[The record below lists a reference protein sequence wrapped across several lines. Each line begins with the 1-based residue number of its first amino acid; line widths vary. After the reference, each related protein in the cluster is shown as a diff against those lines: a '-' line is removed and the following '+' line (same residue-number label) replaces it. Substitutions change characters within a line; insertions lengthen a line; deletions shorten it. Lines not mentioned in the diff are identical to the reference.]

1 MSSKKKTW
9 FYCEK
14 SWKSLIMLKSQDAN
28 KKESNRWMQTLQE
41 TSGLFQCWVFCTCTL
56 LWNDPGPTE
65 KPCDLPRERVPNQPK
80 AGRGVPSPLCVAPS
94 TWQDSARARKQPYLL
109 AFLAESSQNTS
120 PKLQGKKKKKPAQK
134 YRAQLRIEPKHWW
147 QGGPSGF
154 SSRIYATTSASAAA
168 APRLSSFPSSEGW
181 AVLGRI
187 SFTPS
192 LCKKAHLPAQWG
204 LISAQQ
210 IPESSER
217 WFF

>member
-1 MSSKKKTW
+1 
-9 FYCEK
+9 
-14 SWKSLIMLKSQDAN
+14 
-28 KKESNRWMQTLQE
+28 MQTLQE
-41 TSGLFQCWVFCTCTL
+41 TSGLFQCWVFCTCAL

-80 AGRGVPSPLCVAPS
+80 AGRGVPSHGRTQQGQESSHTSWHSLLNRP
-94 TWQDSARARKQPYLL
+94 KLL
-109 AFLAESSQNTS
+109 APNYREKRKT
-120 PKLQGKKKKKPAQK
+120 AQK

-154 SSRIYATTSASAAA
+154 SSRIYATASASAAA
-168 APRLSSFPSSEGW
+168 APRLSSFPSSKGW
-181 AVLGRI
+181 TVLGRI

-210 IPESSER
+210 TPESSER
-217 WFF
+217 WFKKKKKKEASTYVPHCHKWDELSKWVHPSPDIMARGL